1 MKKFGI
7 KDNNLC
13 DVSFLLSQW
22 MLKFIF
28 LIVMTLFSADNIYV
42 YIAILYWL
50 VQIYITIE
58 IFMALS
64 YLINRRIYYLNL
76 ELR

>member
-58 IFMALS
+58 IFMAFS

>member
-28 LIVMTLFSADNIYV
+28 LIVMTLFSAGNIYV